1 MDSFLA
7 RHLNDPK
14 IVPPFNPTI
23 ANGIAVEHGKQ
34 ALHYI
39 DSILKDVARNFP
51 PGLEYLG
58 CQKCTPI
65 EQFHFETAKKN
76 SERRYDLA
84 KSSIY
89 LTKLF
94 FRFQGVNL
102 PDHYL
107 YLPHIGQ
114 AGTLFLSGTRYLVSP
129 MLSDV
134 AFSPSE
140 RGVFKRLLRDKLN
153 FERSPHHLKINGQTT
168 SVQVAHST
176 FYHRTAKMRKM
187 RPMVK
192 AECTLAHYLFCKYGV
207 TETFRKFGH
216 CEVTVGT
223 TDTVTPLTHP
233 DSEWVIV
240 SSRGVKPAGLGKSRY
255 IETNELAIAVRK
267 EDYTVLTKALMVG
280 FIYVVDH
287 FPERMQYQWV
297 DEKGLWMRLL
307 GLILF
312 SNTIPEGKIHDD
324 IQEHIRSLDEY
335 IDSIVAIKLRESG
348 YDVQDIY
355 ELIVVVL
362 TNIDEWIRSAHSNM
376 NSMYGKELTVLY
388 NVLYVITEAIF
399 NTHYKLKAASRKGL
413 KLSDV
418 TKILQTHLRPK
429 LIHRISKG
437 NNCISMDSY
446 SGDSKILS
454 ITTKLVPQKNH
465 SRQGGQKERTSV
477 KDGTK
482 RLHVSVAEVGGFS
495 NLPKSEPSGRSCIN
509 MHVQVSPKG
518 KILRDPR
525 KIELLDKVQAM
536 LTADIK

>member
-1 MDSFLA
+1 MDAFIA
-7 RHLNDPK
+7 KHLNDPN
-14 IVPPFNPTI
+14 IVPPFNPLI

-34 ALHYI
+34 AMPYI
-39 DSILKDVARNFP
+39 DSILRDVARNFP
-51 PGLEYLG
+51 PDLEYLG

-65 EQFHFETAKKN
+65 EQFNFETAKKN
-76 SERRYDLA
+76 SERNYDIA
-84 KSSIY
+84 ESSIY
-89 LTKLF
+89 LVKFF

-102 PDHYL
+102 PDHYI
-107 YLPHIGQ
+107 YLPHIGE

-140 RGVFKRLLRDKLN
+140 KGVFKRLLRDKLN
-153 FERSPHHLKINGQTT
+153 FERSQYHLKINDVTT
-168 SVQVAHST
+168 SVQIAHSM
-176 FYHRTAKMRKM
+176 FYHKTAKMRKM

-192 AECTLAHYLFCKYGV
+192 AECSLAHYLFCKYGV
-207 TETFRKFGH
+207 TETFKRFADCGIVVGKD
-216 CEVTVGT
+216 EINAVTY
-223 TDTVTPLTHP
+223 P
-233 DSEWVIV
+233 DDEWVIMH
-240 SSRGVKPAGLGKSRY
+240 SRGVKPQGLGKTRY
-255 IETNELAIAVRK
+255 IHTNEIRLAIK
-267 EDYTVLTKALMVG
+267 KKNFTVLTKSLMSG
-280 FIYVVDH
+280 FIYVIDH
-287 FPERMQYQWV
+287 FPERMKPEWI

-312 SNTIPEGKIHDD
+312 SPTIPEGKIHDD
-324 IQEHIRSLDEY
+324 IFEHIKSLDEY

-362 TNIDEWIRSAHSNM
+362 NNIDEWIRSAHNNM

-388 NVLYVITEAIF
+388 NILYVITEAIF

-413 KLSDV
+413 KLTDV
-418 TKILQTHLRPK
+418 TKIMQMHLRPK

-446 SGDSKILS
+446 SGDNKVLS

-482 RLHVSVAEVGGFS
+482 RFHVSVAEVGGFG

-509 MHVQVSPKG
+509 MHVHVGPKG

-525 KIELLDKVQAM
+525 KLELLDKVQEM
-536 LTADIK
+536 LTADIL